1 MARKTKA
8 EAAATRDS
16 ILDAAEKLF
25 AEQGVSRTTLQHI
38 ASAAGVTRGAIY
50 WHFLDKG
57 ALLHAMM
64 ERVKTP
70 LEEAMLLLD
79 AKEGGDPMHD
89 LREYVMTVLRVTAD
103 DPKARRVFEI
113 VTLKME
119 FVDDAVVLREGRREK
134 QEQWMQRIETRL
146 GQAKALGL
154 VRQDLDPAM
163 VAHGMWVI
171 LDGLIRNWLFDTEA
185 YDLLK
190 LGESMMD
197 TYLAGLRNC

>member
-38 ASAAGVTRGAIY
+38 ASEAGVTRGAIY

-57 ALLHAMM
+57 ALLQAMM
-64 ERVKTP
+64 ERAKMP

-79 AKEGGDPMHD
+79 ANEGGDPVQD
-89 LREYVMTVLRVTAD
+89 LREYVMTVLRVTAS

-119 FVDDAVVLREGRREK
+119 FVADAVVMREGRREK
-134 QEQWMQRIETRL
+134 QLIWMQRVETRL
-146 GQAKALGL
+146 AQAKALGK
-154 VRQDLDPAM
+154 VRQDLDPVT
-163 VAHGMWVI
+163 VANGMWI
-171 LDGLIRNWLFDTEA
+171 IMDGLIRNWLFDTDA
-185 YDLLK
+185 YDLVK
-190 LGESMMD
+190 LGSAVVD
-197 TYLAGLRNC
+197 TYLAGLREC